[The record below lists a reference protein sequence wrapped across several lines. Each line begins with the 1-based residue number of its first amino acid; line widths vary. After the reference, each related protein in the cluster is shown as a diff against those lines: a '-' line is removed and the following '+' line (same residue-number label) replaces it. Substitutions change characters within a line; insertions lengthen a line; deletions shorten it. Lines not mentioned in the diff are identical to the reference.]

1 MIIPAASITVIPES
15 TSNPQPGIIAA
26 KRIVARHCPAP
37 GPSWRAVRPR
47 CLAGL
52 FFALLVWVL
61 PLATGLQAQE
71 ERRKVPVIDKITSGG
86 PSQQAFMGV
95 VKSVDFESEVLNV
108 DNINGKSTEIFP
120 LKKKVHVVTADGD
133 KLKLATLKP
142 GTNVLVYFDQKGDHR
157 SITRIVVL
165 VGGPPKKKESDPPS

>member
-1 MIIPAASITVIPES
+1 MIPEL
-15 TSNPQPGIIAA
+15 TSNRQTGTSSTN
-26 KRIVARHCPAP
+26 RIVARHCPKT
-37 GPSWRAVRPR
+37 GPSRRVVSRR
-47 CLAGL
+47 FLVGL
-52 FFALLVWVL
+52 FFALLLWAL
-61 PLATGLQAQE
+61 PLRTGLQAQE
-71 ERRKVPVIDKITSGG
+71 ERKKVPVIDKITSGG

-120 LKKKVHVVTADGD
+120 IKKKVHVVTADGD

-157 SITRIVVL
+157 TITRIVVL
-165 VGGPPKKKESDPPS
+165 VGGTPKKKDSTPPS